1 MKSPENIL
9 QLFRD
14 TGALLEGHFQLTS
27 GLHSR
32 QYFQCAKVLQYPE
45 HAAALSDL
53 ARERFG
59 NQKIRAVIAPAVGG
73 IIVAHEVA
81 RQVSARALFAERQN
95 GRMSLRRGFQI
106 DNNEK
111 VLVCEDVVTTGGS
124 VQEVIDLVRAC
135 RGEVVGV
142 FCIVDRSAGKA
153 NFGVPLVSTLQLS
166 PETFKPEAC
175 PLCAAG
181 GKAEKPGSRLL
192 EEPGT
197 QNSHGGKSG
206 EN

>member
-1 MKSPENIL
+1 MKSPEEIL
-9 QLFRD
+9 RLFRD

-27 GLHSR
+27 GLHSP
-32 QYFQCAKVLQYPE
+32 QYFQCAKILQYPE
-45 HAAALSDL
+45 HAAMLSEM
-53 ARERFG
+53 AREKFAVRKPG
-59 NQKIRAVIAPAVGG
+59 VVIAPAVGG

-81 RQVSARALFAERQN
+81 RHLSARALFAERQDGKMN
-95 GRMSLRRGFQI
+95 LRRGFQI
-106 DNNEK
+106 DRDEK

-124 VQEVIDLVRAC
+124 VQEVIDLVRAFG
-135 RGEVVGV
+135 GEVVGV

-153 NFGVPLVSTLQLS
+153 NFGVPLVSTLQLA

-192 EEPGT
+192 
-197 QNSHGGKSG
+197 K
-206 EN
+206 